1 MLDTRRILK
10 IFHELS
16 SAGIIGALAAHLVLL
31 SIASTTEALEYA
43 TVRRGIEA
51 ITRLVLLPS
60 LGTVLFTGL
69 IAIAVHRPFHG
80 AGWAWVKLASGLV
93 MFEGTLGAIN
103 GTARDAA
110 SLSARVARGELP
122 VSAMDDVLRHEWG
135 GLWVILFLSVANI
148 VLGVWRPRLTR
159 RKPDEPPVTESPAS
173 EERPS

>member
-1 MLDTRRILK
+1 MLDTRKVLK

-16 SAGIIGALAAHLVLL
+16 SAGIIGALAAHLALL
-31 SIASTTEALEYA
+31 SIASTSQALEYA

-51 ITRLVLLPS
+51 ITKLVLLPS
-60 LGTVLFTGL
+60 LAVVLFTGL

-80 AGWAWVKLASGLV
+80 AGWAWLKLATGLA

-110 SLSARVARGELP
+110 SLATRVAAGELP
-122 VSAMDDVLRHEWG
+122 VTAMDDVLRHEWG
-135 GLWVILFLSVANI
+135 GLWVILFLSVTNI

-159 RKPDEPPVTESPAS
+159 RQPGEAPVPEAPAS
-173 EERPS
+173 EQPPS